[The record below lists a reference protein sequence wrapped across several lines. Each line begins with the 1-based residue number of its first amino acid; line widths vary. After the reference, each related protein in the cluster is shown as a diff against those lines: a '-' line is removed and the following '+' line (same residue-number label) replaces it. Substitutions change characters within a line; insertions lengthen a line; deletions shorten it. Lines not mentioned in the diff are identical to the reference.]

1 MGKKIWAMLF
11 AAWTVAIGISVA
23 RANEQTASPRTQG
36 TRFAAM
42 SLTKDQGIRAI
53 ISNVL
58 ATEDSTYLTLCPVQV
73 SFFGADGSMIGKATV
88 VQLKAGESS
97 SVLASRPP
105 KLVRAV
111 VSIGDVVDPAK
122 ACLLRTSIEIFDV
135 QTDTTF
141 VSVPGES
148 IGGNGG
154 CGAVA
159 TQALVAARNN
169 VSGRKNSTP
178 AATSSAVSGGT
189 VSPSPRSA
197 VLAATPAPPPR

>member
-1 MGKKIWAMLF
+1 MGTKMRVILL
-11 AAWTVAIGISVA
+11 AAWTVAIGISA
-23 RANEQTASPRTQG
+23 TRANEQATSPRTQG

-42 SLTKDQGIRAI
+42 SLTKDQGVRAI
-53 ISNVL
+53 ISNVFQP
-58 ATEDSTYLTLCPVQV
+58 EDSAYRTPCPVQV

-148 IGGNGG
+148 IGGDGG

-169 VSGRKNSTP
+169 VSGRKSSTP
-178 AATSSAVSGGT
+178 AATTPSVSGGT

-197 VLAATPAPPPR
+197 VLAATPANAPR

>member
-1 MGKKIWAMLF
+1 MGKKMRAVLF
-11 AAWTVAIGISVA
+11 AAFAIGIPVA
-23 RANEQTASPRTQG
+23 QANEQAASPRTQG

-58 ATEDSTYLTLCPVQV
+58 ATEDGTYLTPCPIQV
-73 SFFGADGSMIGKATV
+73 SFFGADGFMVGKATV
-88 VQLKAGESS
+88 VQLKAGEST
-97 SVLASRPP
+97 SVTASRPP

-111 VSIGDVVDPAK
+111 MSIGDVVDPAK
-122 ACLLRTSIEIFDV
+122 ACMLRTSIEIFDV

-141 VSVPGES
+141 VSVPGEP

-159 TQALVAARNN
+159 APALVAARNN
-169 VSGRKNSTP
+169 VVGRKSSTP
-178 AATSSAVSGGT
+178 AATSGSVLGGT
-189 VSPSPRSA
+189 VSPNTRSA
-197 VLAATPAPPPR
+197 ILAATPAPPPR